1 MTAVAI
7 EANESS
13 SSVMSEA
20 SLATE
25 VPEPIERPTLAKLS
39 AGASFVPSPV
49 TATTSPRCWSNR
61 TRRCLSSGRARDMIF
76 NSCTR
81 SSSSSSLAAANSAP

>member
-20 SLATE
+20 SFATD
-25 VPEPIERPTLAKLS
+25 VPEPIESPTLAKLS

-49 TATTSPRCWSNR
+49 TATTSSFC
-61 TRRCLSSGRARDMIF
+61 
-76 NSCTR
+76 
-81 SSSSSSLAAANSAP
+81 

>member
-20 SLATE
+20 SFATE

-49 TATTSPRCWSNR
+49 TATT
-61 TRRCLSSGRARDMIF
+61 
-76 NSCTR
+76 
-81 SSSSSSLAAANSAP
+81 